1 MPSIALN
8 VPPVGEMMTE
18 FDEFVVVLLPIRMRF
33 ESAFSFAPTV
43 LVLPITSELTPPST
57 TVLLLPITGVVALE
71 DV

>member
-1 MPSIALN
+1 MALY

-18 FDEFVVVLLPIRMRF
+18 SVEFVVVLLPIRIRL
-33 ESAFSFAPTV
+33 ESGVSPAPTV
-43 LVLPITSELTPPST
+43 LPLPITTELAVFAT